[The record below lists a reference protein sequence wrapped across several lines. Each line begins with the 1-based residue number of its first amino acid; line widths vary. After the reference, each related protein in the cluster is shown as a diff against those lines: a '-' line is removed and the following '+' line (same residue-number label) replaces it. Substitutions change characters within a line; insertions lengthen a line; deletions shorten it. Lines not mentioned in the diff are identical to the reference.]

1 MNTLGRKAKQL
12 TIISIILIIVASY
25 GIFFY
30 LQNTTEDNI
39 RTRFFDDQK
48 QHQIDS
54 TRAMSL
60 HISSDLNLV
69 LANLRGLANSAYI
82 IQQGGGLLSITNNN
96 STRNLIEGVYLQINS
111 IVDRLFL
118 VDKNNIIILNMVSKG
133 QKTFVGSNISHFD
146 WVTETK
152 TEKRPIFSDGYLG
165 LDGKY
170 RIGITYPIINTET
183 GEYLGLVGAAVPAV
197 QFFSNY
203 GNIYDIELKF
213 LVAYDKSTNYIAT
226 PRTQFLGENFFGI
239 DVQEFFHYNQIQNNL
254 YHKVFSGESGY
265 AIYDFGSGERLNT
278 GYPIFLSGKPT
289 YFVFVITP
297 TAAIYS
303 LVDRVLF
310 TQRIETFSLLAGITI
325 AVVVLIIFLIKW
337 NSSLD
342 YEVKRRTNELNQ
354 ANEQLKVHDKMQKE
368 FIDVAAHEL
377 RTPTQ
382 AIVGY
387 SELLDMEPERSK
399 EYVGPILRNAERLQR
414 LTGDILD
421 VARMESRTLK
431 LNIEQFN
438 LKDVISSNIQDYRN
452 QIENQGKKEDI
463 KLVYHDDDDNEPKDI
478 FIKADKARVSQVIS
492 NLLNNAIKFTKEG
505 VISITAAEKKGDDDN
520 DNDDEVILLQVKDT
534 GQGID
539 SGIFPRLFS
548 KFVSKSFEG
557 TGLGLYIS
565 KSIVEAHGGK
575 IWAENNAD
583 GKGATFA
590 FTLPLSNSIS

>member
-1 MNTLGRKAKQL
+1 MFTSYIKDAEVDNKEKLSSLIPETIDIIRDAEKAVQL
-12 TIISIILIIVASY
+12 EIKLISSALYTIEFIFSSVNVFHIQGKLAVIDALKHVAAKRRVRIRILTPKGENI
-25 GIFFY
+25 
-30 LQNTTEDNI
+30 EDMIEGLKKEIDDFNVHYFTYNSDI
-39 RTRFFDDQK
+39 RTK
-48 QHQIDS
+48 
-54 TRAMSL
+54 TL
-60 HISSDLNLV
+60 
-69 LANLRGLANSAYI
+69 
-82 IQQGGGLLSITNNN
+82 
-96 STRNLIEGVYLQINS
+96 
-111 IVDRLFL
+111 IVDRKESL
-118 VDKNNIIILNMVSKG
+118 VM
-133 QKTFVGSNISHFD
+133 
-146 WVTETK
+146 ETK
-152 TEKRPIFSDGYLG
+152 KEGVDDEVLKEEGGQQKQRIVSFNKIIG
-165 LDGKY
+165 LS
-170 RIGITYPIINTET
+170 TYSNSTST
-183 GEYLGLVGAAVPAV
+183 VLSYAAVFDTLWNETELHEQV
-197 QFFSNY
+197 RESNKRLEISNEQL
-203 GNIYDIELKF
+203 G
-213 LVAYDKSTNYIAT
+213 STN
-226 PRTQFLGENFFGI
+226 RQ
-239 DVQEFFHYNQIQNNL
+239 
-254 YHKVFSGESGY
+254 
-265 AIYDFGSGERLNT
+265 
-278 GYPIFLSGKPT
+278 
-289 YFVFVITP
+289 
-297 TAAIYS
+297 
-303 LVDRVLF
+303 LVL
-310 TQRIETFSLLAGITI
+310 
-325 AVVVLIIFLIKW
+325 
-337 NSSLD
+337 
-342 YEVKRRTNELNQ
+342 

-431 LNIEQFN
+431 LNIGQFN

-463 KLVYHDDDDNEPKDI
+463 KLVYDDDNDDDNEPKDI

-520 DNDDEVILLQVKDT
+520 NNDDDGVVLLQVKDT

-590 FTLPLSNSIS
+590 FTLPLSK